1 MVLIFIPGIVIK
13 TGMRI
18 GPIKK
23 PGLGFHESSWI
34 NLEKLKNIFK
44 VLIFHMK
51 KILKKSM

>member
-34 NLEKLKNIFK
+34 NLKKLKK
-44 VLIFHMK
+44 Y
-51 KILKKSM
+51 LKF